1 MGSTVENYSIVIS
14 GDTTI
19 NSVTYHK
26 LTTPYI
32 QAVMLGTCT
41 ANYAG
46 YKGAFRNDVA
56 NKKVFYVPPSNSI
69 EQLLYD
75 FTMQVG
81 DTVKGFLETFTF
93 PSDIVNSIDSVLV
106 GSNYRK
112 RWNIDPCYYVSII
125 EGIGSTYGLV
135 QPSPGCFVDQ
145 ANYWLTCFSQNNFT
159 LYPDTTANCQLIT
172 TIENINDNHSSI
184 EISPNPFHSYS
195 YLKVSSEFE
204 NAEIKMYNALGLL
217 MREEKI
223 SRQEFFLLNRDKLQN
238 GIYFIQLINDKS
250 QLINKKFV
258 VD

>member
-1 MGSTVENYSIVIS
+1 MKKLFLFIATIASLNAKSQTSVYHPFPDSSAIWNFECGLFCFMGSTVENYSIVIS

-159 LYPDTTANCQLIT
+159 LYPDTTANC
-172 TIENINDNHSSI
+172 
-184 EISPNPFHSYS
+184 
-195 YLKVSSEFE
+195 LKL
-204 NAEIKMYNALGLL
+204 KCTMHL
-217 MREEKI
+217 
-223 SRQEFFLLNRDKLQN
+223 DC
-238 GIYFIQLINDKS
+238 
-250 QLINKKFV
+250 
-258 VD
+258 